1 LEDALLERFEVGLA
15 DLEVY
20 HGELEL
26 VLLVAESLFLE
37 NLCYQVYDLVGRALI
52 IISLLFHIAAKV
64 LPSLHFDTLEVW
76 KFGNKALDSHS
87 EATHLDL
94 ANDVVP
100 NEATLQLGYIG

>member
-1 LEDALLERFEVGLA
+1 LDYFHFGFKVLHREDVGADHLLEDALLERFEVGLT

-64 LPSLHFDTLEVW
+64 LPSLHFDTLEV
-76 KFGNKALDSHS
+76 
-87 EATHLDL
+87 
-94 ANDVVP
+94 
-100 NEATLQLGYIG
+100 